1 DGGVIRLIL
10 DEDTQ
15 YSLSFLATDTMQ
27 DIMDTLASYGIGT
40 TIAANGSVALRNDD
54 HTFTLGGALGSW
66 LVQGGTY
73 TNKETGY
80 ISDPLGYETTEHIDT
95 NTKLSQLGVA
105 PGSLNIVH
113 DGLLEPNSIQIDE
126 ETTLGQLMNA
136 LKVYDVA
143 SSILTDAAGN
153 TRIQLY
159 ATGDTVLQ
167 DGTCDAVSKLGLE
180 VIKQGDYDSHIEYW
194 DTGVASGL
202 LTEDTLLTSLDK
214 GGKTSV
220 GSLIF
225 ELGTGADAVQ
235 HIVNISAED
244 TIGSFL
250 EKMSNEGVH
259 AVLDNGIIKL
269 DNSVQGITFTG
280 GTSEIFDTLGIAQ
293 GAIDTY
299 STSSAALTYEKD
311 ITYSV
316 ANFADKDT
324 LLSTVNVTDGKM
336 SIFVDGIKCEVNI
349 NSTDKFSDVF
359 SKISSA
365 VSAATGNA
373 VTVNAGFLDKDG
385 NIMINTAFD
394 AAKNTGIIGIEV
406 VGDHKLVI
414 GASNDT
420 TNFAT
425 IANLQQESSTRVAG
439 SRALYKVNVN
449 SLVTGSGL
457 FKDGNITTGDFK
469 IGDAV
474 ITIDSTT
481 TLNDLI
487 NQINKSDKSYAS
499 AYWDTLSGT
508 LVIQST
514 LTGESLI
521 NIESGSSNF
530 TDIMGF
536 TEKVAGKETLVTD
549 LQTLGQNAQVRI
561 NGTLVTATS
570 NTITSD
576 VSKIKGLT
584 INLKGLSEGEATTI
598 TVEQDDE
605 GIYNAV
611 SDIVDAYNTLM
622 EGLEKELAEDGSFA
636 HNAMFKMMKNN
647 LKNLMTRSISGSPL
661 YKNLAAVGISTG
673 EAQDSISTD
682 VTALIIDKDK
692 FMEALDKNSDAV
704 KQLIVGTQANKGVF
718 LQAINIVDSTLK
730 STGYISSTE
739 KTITKDITKLGK
751 KISSLTEQLAH
762 YREQLEKKFSSM
774 ERVISG
780 LQTSYSG
787 LLGA

>member
-1 DGGVIRLIL
+1 MDILHGEDIEATLRL
-10 DEDTQ
+10 
-15 YSLSFLATDTMQ
+15 
-27 DIMDTLASYGIGT
+27 
-40 TIAANGSVALRNDD
+40 
-54 HTFTLGGALGSW
+54 TF
-66 LVQGGTY
+66 
-73 TNKETGY
+73 N
-80 ISDPLGYETTEHIDT
+80 
-95 NTKLSQLGVA
+95 
-105 PGSLNIVH
+105 
-113 DGLLEPNSIQIDE
+113 DE
-126 ETTLGQLMNA
+126 EVIDL
-136 LKVYDVA
+136 VYDKNDTVNDVLQDLVNLGINA
-143 SSILTDAAGN
+143 TISATGVFSAECDDKTFIIS
-153 TRIQLY
+153 RIQLY

-214 GGKTSV
+214 DSKTSV

-259 AVLDNGIIKL
+259 AVLDNGVIKL

-336 SIFVDGIKCEVNI
+336 SIFIDGIKCEVNV

-365 VSAATGNA
+365 VSAATSNT

-521 NIESGSSNF
+521 NIESGTSNF

-661 YKNLAAVGISTG
+661 YKNLASVGISTG

-692 FMEALDKNSDAV
+692 FMEALDKHSDAV

-787 LLGA
+787 LLSS